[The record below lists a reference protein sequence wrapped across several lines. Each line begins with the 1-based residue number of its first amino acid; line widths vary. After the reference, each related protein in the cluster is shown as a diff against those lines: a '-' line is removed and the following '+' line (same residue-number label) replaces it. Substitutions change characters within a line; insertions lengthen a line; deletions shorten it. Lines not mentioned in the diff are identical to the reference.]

1 MLTLLAIIGLF
12 KISSSALCK
21 GLYIVTDED
30 GGRAPVFPFD
40 VCFDAVSSKIDVSG
54 KYACDGT
61 TPYQYAYLGHGCSGS
76 PIVSQP
82 LNDTDS
88 GFDAECS
95 GSKCSYAIFRQYEN
109 TDCEQTGDYVEAP
122 VVTNECIKINAT
134 NSGEISCSDTN
145 IRTTIYG
152 DATCGTEVRTETV
165 FETGCDKDDNTY
177 GEVLEFDVSI
187 KYACDGSVPY
197 QKGYAGHGCS
207 GDTIINQAFD
217 LDGAA
222 AECSG
227 TTCSYAVFRT
237 YEATDC
243 SQSGDYI
250 EAPIIT
256 NECLQVNST
265 HSGEISCSET
275 NIRTT
280 IYGDTTC
287 GTELRTEK
295 MFETGC
301 DADDNTYGEVLECAG
316 CKIKIYTVFTA
327 IFAALYSLF

>member
-1 MLTLLAIIGLF
+1 MLALIAAIGLF
-12 KISSSALCK
+12 KVSLGAVCK
-21 GLYIVTDED
+21 GAYIETDD
-30 GGRAPVFPFD
+30 GGKIPILPFD
-40 VCFDAVSSKIDVSG
+40 VCVNGVQSG
-54 KYACDGT
+54 
-61 TPYQYAYLGHGCSGS
+61 
-76 PIVSQP
+76 I
-82 LNDTDS
+82 
-88 GFDAECS
+88 
-95 GSKCSYAIFRQYEN
+95 
-109 TDCEQTGDYVEAP
+109 
-122 VVTNECIKINAT
+122 
-134 NSGEISCSDTN
+134 
-145 IRTTIYG
+145 
-152 DATCGTEVRTETV
+152 
-165 FETGCDKDDNTY
+165 
-177 GEVLEFDVSI
+177 DVSI